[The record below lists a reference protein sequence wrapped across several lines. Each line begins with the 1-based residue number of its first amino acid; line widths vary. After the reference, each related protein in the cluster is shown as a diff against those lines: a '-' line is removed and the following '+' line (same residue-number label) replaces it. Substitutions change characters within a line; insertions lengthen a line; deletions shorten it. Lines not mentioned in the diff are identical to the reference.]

1 MRVSNT
7 TTEARFLCCKMMGE
21 EFPPKRGRCLPLV
34 VFRAHTTDLKL
45 AGETRHL
52 IWSGS
57 ASGSS
62 KEEVENI
69 LRQRDVWN
77 NLPSLA
83 KD

>member
-7 TTEARFLCCKMMGE
+7 TTEARFLYCKMMGE
-21 EFPPKRGRCLPLV
+21 EFPPPPKRGRCLPLV
-34 VFRAHTTDLKL
+34 VFRARTTDLKL
-45 AGETRHL
+45 AGETRQVWERL
-52 IWSGS
+52 KIFQ
-57 ASGSS
+57 
-62 KEEVENI
+62 EEVENV